1 MGKKTEMS
9 KKTMKTIK
17 KLSISALIA
26 VFSINCFADEVDLS
40 QRSTQILKESDKQ
53 LEESLNREARIQ
65 ELVEENDLLNEKR
78 KQKTKLE
85 QKERARNEILKTNC
99 TRAKSRLED
108 LMTNDRIL
116 IQTKQG
122 QTHTLSQKEKLDE
135 IQATELAIKK
145 YCTN

>member
-1 MGKKTEMS
+1 MGMNKKM
-9 KKTMKTIK
+9 KKKMK
-17 KLSISALIA
+17 KLSIAALITS
-26 VFSINCFADEVDLS
+26 FSISCFAADNSAIS
-40 QRSTQILKESDKQ
+40 QMPPQTFKASETQ
-53 LEESLNREARIQ
+53 LEESLNREAHIQ
-65 ELVEENDLLNEKR
+65 NMVKENDRISE
-78 KQKTKLE
+78 KQKLKAE
-85 QKERARNEILKTNC
+85 KQSARNEILKTNC

>member
-1 MGKKTEMS
+1 MGMNKKM
-9 KKTMKTIK
+9 KKKMK
-17 KLSISALIA
+17 KLSIATLIA
-26 VFSINCFADEVDLS
+26 SFSISCFAADNTAIS
-40 QRSTQILKESDKQ
+40 QMPPQAFKASETQ
-53 LEESLNREARIQ
+53 LEESLNREAHIQ
-65 ELVEENDLLNEKR
+65 NMVKENDRISE
-78 KQKTKLE
+78 KQKLKAE
-85 QKERARNEILKTNC
+85 KQSARNEVLKTNC